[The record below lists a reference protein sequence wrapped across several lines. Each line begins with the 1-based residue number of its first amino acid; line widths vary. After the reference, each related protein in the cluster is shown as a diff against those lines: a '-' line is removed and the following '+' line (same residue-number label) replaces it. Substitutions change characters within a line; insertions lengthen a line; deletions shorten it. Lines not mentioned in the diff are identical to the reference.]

1 MRLVSKA
8 KVVRG
13 ASKPRLGSKPLKKP
27 SKVDEV
33 LKFAE
38 ALGWELMPWQV
49 HVLTEGLRHEKNG
62 DWSRSMVGVLV
73 ARQQGKSALMRLRLL
88 AGIYLWDETWIAM
101 AQTLKQAEH
110 QLVQAYDDLVA
121 AGLWDSSRMKF
132 YQANGRQ
139 ALKIGRG
146 SWTILAANRDAVRGF
161 TGSLWVDE
169 LREISDEA
177 WTAAVPVTTSY
188 PNAQIWVTSNAGSD
202 HSTVLNELRST
213 ALTFQDDSFG
223 WFEWSSDPDLSH
235 LDVEAWKQA
244 NPALGYRTKL
254 KAIED
259 ALKTGRMEAFLTERL
274 CRWVRALESPW
285 VYGTW
290 EACAVDDLKFE
301 PSEHTYFGLDV
312 SIDRRRA
319 DLVAAQKDGEKV
331 KFGLV
336 KSWVADEGVIDD
348 VKIASDVAEIM
359 RKFSTVILGYDRWTA
374 GNIGSR
380 LASARFAV
388 ADTSGSIFAQA
399 CDEVL
404 AGLNSQ
410 RLQHTGHD
418 TLTAH
423 FMACVRKPAA
433 DGGWRVVRKD
443 SHTNISAA
451 VASIIAVHHA
461 TKTHQEVTF
470 AY

>member
-8 KVVRG
+8 KVVLG
-13 ASKPRLGSKPLKKP
+13 ASKPRLGSRPLRKS

-38 ALGWELMPWQV
+38 ALGWELMPWQEY
-49 HVLTEGLRHEKNG
+49 VLTEGLRHEKNG

-88 AGIYLWDETWIAM
+88 AGIYLWEETWIAM

-139 ALKIGRG
+139 SLKIGRG

-169 LREISDEA
+169 LREIPEIAWEA
-177 WTAAVPVTTSY
+177 SVPVTTSY

-213 ALTFQDDSFG
+213 ALTFQDDSMG
-223 WFEWSSDPDLSH
+223 WFEWSADPELSH
-235 LDVEAWKQA
+235 LDIEAWKQA
-244 NPALGYRTKL
+244 NPALGYRTKV

-259 ALKTGRMEAFLTERL
+259 ALKTGRMESFLTERL
-274 CRWVRALESPW
+274 CRWVRAMESPW

-290 EACAVDDLKFE
+290 EACTVEDLKFE
-301 PSEHTYFGLDV
+301 PGDYTYFGLDV

-319 DLVAAQKDGEKV
+319 DLVAAQKEGDHV

-348 VKIASDVAEIM
+348 VKIASDVAEIS
-359 RKFSTVILGYDRWTA
+359 RKFGTVIIGYDRWTA
-374 GNIGSR
+374 GNIASR
-380 LASARFAV
+380 LASARFNV
-388 ADTSGSIFAQA
+388 ADTSGSTFAQA

-404 AGLNSQ
+404 AGLNSG
-410 RLQHTGHD
+410 RLKHTGNE

-423 FMACVRKPAA
+423 FMACVKKPAA

-461 TKTHQEVTF
+461 SKDTPEIQF
-470 AY
+470 AF

>member
-1 MRLVSKA
+1 MKSSKIV
-8 KVVRG
+8 KG
-13 ASKPRLGSKPLKKP
+13 ASKPRLGSRSLKKP
-27 SKVDEV
+27 SKFDEV
-33 LKFAE
+33 EAFAK

-49 HVLTEGLRHEKNG
+49 HVLTEALRYEKNG

-88 AGIYLWDETWIAM
+88 AGIYLWEETWIAM

-110 QLVQAYDDLVA
+110 QLYQAYDDLVA

-139 ALKIGRG
+139 SLKIGRG

-169 LREISDEA
+169 LREIPEEA
-177 WTAAVPVTTSY
+177 WTAALPVTTSY
-188 PNAQIWVTSNAGSD
+188 PNAQVYVTSNAGSD

-223 WFEWSSDPDLSH
+223 WFEWSADPELSH
-235 LDVEAWKQA
+235 LDVEGWKQA
-244 NPALGYRTKL
+244 NPALGYRTKVKVL
-254 KAIED
+254 ED
-259 ALKTGRMEAFLTERL
+259 ALKTSRMEAFLTERL

-290 EACAVDDLKFE
+290 EACHTDDLKFE

-319 DLVAAQKDGEKV
+319 DLVAAQKDGDKV

-336 KSWVADEGVIDD
+336 RSWVSDDGVIDD

-359 RKFSTVILGYDRWTA
+359 RKFATVSLGYDKWTT
-374 GNIGSR
+374 GSIGSR
-380 LASARFAV
+380 LASARFNV
-388 ADTSGSIFAQA
+388 IDVSGARFAQA
-399 CDEVL
+399 CDETL
-404 AGLNSQ
+404 TGLNSG
-410 RLQHTGHD
+410 RLQHTGND
-418 TLTAH
+418 ILTAH
-423 FMACVRKPAA
+423 FMACVKKPAA
-433 DGGWRVVRKD
+433 DGGWRVIRKD
-443 SHTNISAA
+443 SHTSISAA
-451 VASIIAVHHA
+451 VASIIAIHHA
-461 TKTHQEVTF
+461 SEPAQEISF
-470 AY
+470 AF